1 LSTAVVMAVAE
12 WVVTGEA
19 AWVADGGTSER
30 VAVRAVAKMVARIVL
45 VEGRTVAMVAAS
57 RAVSARAAVARAAAR
72 AVVVAAVVLAAEVER
87 AGVEGAVGQERAS
100 VATSDG

>member
-1 LSTAVVMAVAE
+1 MAVAE

-30 VAVRAVAKMVARIVL
+30 VAVRAVVKLVAR
-45 VEGRTVAMVAAS
+45 M
-57 RAVSARAAVARAAAR
+57 
-72 AVVVAAVVLAAEVER
+72 VVAAAVLAAEVER

>member
-1 LSTAVVMAVAE
+1 MVMAVAE

-30 VAVRAVAKMVARIVL
+30 VAVRAVVKLVAR
-45 VEGRTVAMVAAS
+45 M
-57 RAVSARAAVARAAAR
+57 
-72 AVVVAAVVLAAEVER
+72 VVAAAVLAAEVER

>member
-1 LSTAVVMAVAE
+1 MSTAVMMAVAE

-19 AWVADGGTSER
+19 AWVADGGSSER
-30 VAVRAVAKMVARIVL
+30 VAVRAVARLVAGIV
-45 VEGRTVAMVAAS
+45 VEERTVVRVAAS

-87 AGVEGAVGQERAS
+87 AGAAEAVGQGRAS

>member
-30 VAVRAVAKMVARIVL
+30 VAVRAVVKLVAR
-45 VEGRTVAMVAAS
+45 M
-57 RAVSARAAVARAAAR
+57 
-72 AVVVAAVVLAAEVER
+72 VVAAAVLAAEVER

>member
-1 LSTAVVMAVAE
+1 MSTAVMMAVAE

-19 AWVADGGTSER
+19 AWVADGGSSER
-30 VAVRAVAKMVARIVL
+30 VAVRAVARLVAGIVVEERTL
-45 VEGRTVAMVAAS
+45 V
-57 RAVSARAAVARAAAR
+57 RAARAAVARAAAR

-87 AGVEGAVGQERAS
+87 AGAAEAVGQGRAS

>member
-1 LSTAVVMAVAE
+1 MVMAVAE

-30 VAVRAVAKMVARIVL
+30 VAVRAVAKMVARMVL

-57 RAVSARAAVARAAAR
+57 RAVSARAADVARAAAR

>member
-1 LSTAVVMAVAE
+1 MAVAE

-30 VAVRAVAKMVARIVL
+30 VAVRAVAKVVARIVL

-72 AVVVAAVVLAAEVER
+72 GAVVVAAAVLAAEVER

>member
-1 LSTAVVMAVAE
+1 MSTAVVMAVAE

-30 VAVRAVAKMVARIVL
+30 VAVRAVVKLVAR
-45 VEGRTVAMVAAS
+45 M
-57 RAVSARAAVARAAAR
+57 
-72 AVVVAAVVLAAEVER
+72 VVAAAVLAAEVER